1 MYILNIIGKSPLLTG
16 PHNWYPIVK
25 KVYSLTFLNLS
36 ISNEKF
42 RVFWTSYEKLQI
54 VYEISSISTRKSQN
68 SKKTIFSI
76 TVENGVVSI
85 QYIVVTLVNWSSPF
99 SINVLRKDFFHKST
113 TKKDSQMLNKH
124 LQNYFEF
131 RNGLDH
137 FWLYTNNIN

>member
-16 PHNWYPIVK
+16 SQNWYPIVK
-25 KVYSLTFLNLS
+25 KVYSLTFVNLS

-54 VYEISSISTRKSQN
+54 VYEISPISNRKSQN

-85 QYIVVTLVNWSSPF
+85 QYIVVTQAKLIK
-99 SINVLRKDFFHKST
+99 SIFH
-113 TKKDSQMLNKH
+113 
-124 LQNYFEF
+124 
-131 RNGLDH
+131 
-137 FWLYTNNIN
+137 